1 MTAASTG
8 GILGTMQSE
17 DISRMLEVLKAYERQ
32 TALIDALAKQVIN
45 TDRLNE
51 ILQTSVALDKFR
63 DKIATIAASSAISSS
78 LAISAEATRTMSAA
92 LTGLGSYDELV
103 ERLAHS
109 NRWIPSPDAIGR
121 MAISEH
127 LNRHLGVIL
136 QSSLL
141 TEQAIA
147 RIAARSLS
155 ISQVLAQTFLKM
167 GTAQRDIWRSLDANI
182 QRLAS
187 IPRVAVEAAGVD
199 YYLAAH
205 QIDVLPADA
214 SVQPQDESLLG
225 QLSARVSD
233 IPRLVTLVGTDLLP
247 LYRGA
252 LEAVRSKNPDRIRH
266 ASISLRE
273 LFTQVLHRLAPD
285 PEVLQ
290 WIPESSLL
298 DEKGRPTRRARL
310 LYICRHVYYGE
321 FSAFIEADLDAAVE
335 FLNLVQKGTH
345 GVTPEFTDVQL
356 EALVTRM
363 ESLLLHLIKLGTE
376 TS

>member
-1 MTAASTG
+1 
-8 GILGTMQSE
+8 MQPE
-17 DISRMLEVLKAYERQ
+17 QISKMLEVLKAYERE

-45 TDRLNE
+45 TSKLNQ
-51 ILQTSVALDKFR
+51 IVDTSIALDTFR
-63 DKIATIAASSAISSS
+63 KHIASAAALPAINSS
-78 LAISAEATRTMSAA
+78 LTISAEAARAMSAA
-92 LTGLGSYDELV
+92 LTGLGSYDKLLEH
-103 ERLAHS
+103 LAHS
-109 NRWIPSPDAIGR
+109 NCWIASLDAIGKI
-121 MAISEH
+121 ALSDQ

-147 RIAARSLS
+147 RIAVRSPS
-155 ISQVLAQTFLKM
+155 ISQVLGHAFLKM
-167 GTAQRDIWRSLDANI
+167 GTAQRDIWRSLDASI
-182 QRLAS
+182 QRLTS
-187 IPRVAVEAAGVD
+187 IPRLAVEAASID

-205 QIDVLPADA
+205 QIDVLPTDA
-214 SVQPQDESLLG
+214 SVQPQDESLLA
-225 QLSARVSD
+225 QLSARVTD
-233 IPRLVTLVGTDLLP
+233 IPRLVNLMGTDLLP

-252 LEAVRSKNPDRIRH
+252 LEAVRSKNPDRTRH

-273 LFTQVLHRLAPD
+273 LFTQILHRLAPD

-310 LYICRHVYYGE
+310 LYICRHVAHGD
-321 FSAFIEADLDAAVE
+321 FSAFVEADLDAALA

-345 GVTPEFTDVQL
+345 GVTPPFTDVQL

-363 ESLLLHLIKLGTE
+363 ESLLFHLIRLGTE

>member
-1 MTAASTG
+1 
-8 GILGTMQSE
+8 MQPE
-17 DISRMLEVLKAYERQ
+17 HISRLLEVLQAYERQ
-32 TALIDALAKQVIN
+32 AAQVDALAKQVIN
-45 TDRLNE
+45 TDKLNQ
-51 ILQTSVALDKFR
+51 IVQTSIALDSLR
-63 DKIATIAASSAISSS
+63 DKLATAATSSAISSS
-78 LAISAEATRTMSAA
+78 LAISAEAARRMSGA
-92 LTGLGSYDELV
+92 LTGLGSYDELL
-103 ERLAHS
+103 ERLVHS
-109 NRWIPSPDAIGR
+109 DRWIASLDAIGK
-121 MAISEH
+121 MALSDQ

-155 ISQVLAQTFLKM
+155 ISQGLGQAFLKM
-167 GTAQRDIWRSLDANI
+167 GTAQRDIWRSLEANI

-225 QLSARVSD
+225 QLSARVTD
-233 IPRLVTLVGTDLLP
+233 IPHLVTSMGADLLP

-252 LEAVRSKNPDRIRH
+252 LEAIRSKNPDRIRQ

-273 LFTQVLHRLAPD
+273 LFTQILHRLAPD
-285 PEVLQ
+285 SEVLR
-290 WIPESSLL
+290 WIPERSLL
-298 DEKGRPTRRARL
+298 DEKGCPTRRARL
-310 LYICRHVYYGE
+310 RYICRHVDHGD
-321 FSAFIEADLDAAVE
+321 FSPFIEADLDAALR

-345 GVTPEFTDVQL
+345 AVTPEFTGAQL
-356 EALVTRM
+356 EALLIRM
-363 ESLLLHLIKLGTE
+363 ESLLFHLIKLGTD